1 MDKHFRFS
9 AILLAISFSM
19 LSFTTSISAS
29 ERKINMNQHWKFYHG
44 CIANAEQPS
53 FNDSGWRVLD
63 IPHDW
68 SVEPLPVQREGIT
81 IGPFSRM
88 SIGGPDTVEGI
99 LHRQCLSGCNP
110 KLLACLQINIGC
122 RLAMLHHVAADNFL
136 KIRCDTRSV
145 QMLHNLSLI
154 HI

>member
-68 SVEPLPVQREGIT
+68 SVEPLPVQREGWYRKELILQP
-81 IGPFSRM
+81 G
-88 SIGGPDTVEGI
+88 DT
-99 LHRQCLSGCNP
+99 
-110 KLLACLQINIGC
+110 
-122 RLAMLHHVAADNFL
+122 D
-136 KIRCDTRSV
+136 KI
-145 QMLHNLSLI
+145 LSLYFEGAYNQTEVWI
-154 HI
+154 NGQKACFNAYGYIPFRIDINKYCNAPGIPNTIAVKVITAMYG

>member
-1 MDKHFRFS
+1 
-9 AILLAISFSM
+9 
-19 LSFTTSISAS
+19 
-29 ERKINMNQHWKFYHG
+29 MNQHWKFYHG

-88 SIGGPDTVEGI
+88 SIGGPDTGQTVGGEGW
-99 LHRQCLSGCNP
+99 
-110 KLLACLQINIGC
+110 
-122 RLAMLHHVAADNFL
+122 
-136 KIRCDTRSV
+136 
-145 QMLHNLSLI
+145 
-154 HI
+154 